1 MDKLLFY
8 LLAKRSADDEIA
20 KIQDDIASAYTACED
35 KGATLPQTQ
44 DSANLPDTIE
54 SIPTGGGGG
63 DVVENPALRLIDWEG
78 TILKDYSKADALA
91 LEALPDPSALSAYSD
106 IDHEYLLF
114 QEWNWSLANIKTW
127 VQNHSGEALFV
138 GAIYTTTDSQNHKG
152 WDNPRLDNE
161 KLVSY
166 FKKGSGYIN
175 NQQWLNFTSLR
186 AVSLTYKITN
196 FGTQAFQNCYL
207 LKSINFPSETT
218 NIGQNA
224 FTSCY
229 GLIFVSLPAELTTIG
244 TSAFQYCG
252 QLNSINIP
260 DSVTIIGQSAFQGC
274 STITTINIPSGVTI
288 IQTSTFQ
295 SCKNLESIKIPNGV
309 TTIGSNAF
317 SGCIHLKTVDIPSTV
332 TSIGQYAFLD
342 CHNLLS
348 INIPDGVTSIQPYVL
363 AGCRTLLSLDIPSS
377 VTTIYQ
383 YAFESCYSLK
393 DIILRGKP
401 SLSHTTAFNQNSN
414 TQKIYVP
421 RANLSW
427 FETATNWSTMYSKF
441 VAIEDNIEYLES
453 LGYNVDA
460 YKTGGAE

>member
-1 MDKLLFY
+1 MNDLI
-8 LLAKRSADDEIA
+8 LLAKLLKYKKDAQTVDS
-20 KIQDDIASAYTACED
+20 DIASAYTACED

-91 LEALPDPSALSAYSD
+91 LEALPAPSTLSAYSD

-152 WDNPRLDNE
+152 WDDPRLDND

-166 FKKGSGYIN
+166 FKKGNGYLN
-175 NQQWLNFTSLR
+175 NQQWFNFTSLR
-186 AVSLTYKITN
+186 AVSLMYKIAL
-196 FGTQAFQNCYL
+196 FGTQVFQNCSC
-207 LKSINFPSETT
+207 LKSINIPSETT

-224 FTSCY
+224 FANCSN
-229 GLIFVSLPAELTTIG
+229 LKFVSLPAELITIG

-252 QLNSINIP
+252 RLNSINVP
-260 DSVTIIGQSAFQGC
+260 DSVTSIGQSAFQGC
-274 STITTINIPSGVTI
+274 GNIRTINIPSGVTI
-288 IQTSTFQ
+288 IQPSTFQ
-295 SCKNLESIKIPNGV
+295 SCTNLESIIIPNGV
-309 TTIGSNAF
+309 TTIGDNAF
-317 SGCIHLKTVDIPSTV
+317 TDCKYLKTINIPPTV
-332 TSIGQYAFLD
+332 TSIGRNAFSD
-342 CHNLLS
+342 CINLLS
-348 INIPDGVTSIQPYVL
+348 INIPDGVVSMQQYVL
-363 AGCRTLLSLDIPSS
+363 NDCYTLLSLDIPST

-383 YAFESCYSLK
+383 YAFANCYSLK

-401 SLSHTTAFNQNSN
+401 SLTHTTAFNQNPN

-460 YKTGGAE
+460 YKEVTP